1 MLNLSHYKYFS
12 AACLKLQHRN
22 RSQADTRVLKNYPVV
37 LLRPLLLLLE
47 ELCFFK
53 ALIIFV
59 GFALSG
65 KEKKIAKLG
74 RLLCMRE
81 ML

>member
-1 MLNLSHYKYFS
+1 MS
-12 AACLKLQHRN
+12 
-22 RSQADTRVLKNYPVV
+22 LKNYPVV
-37 LLRPLLLLLE
+37 LLRTLLLLLE

-65 KEKKIAKLG
+65 KENSKIGKT
-74 RLLCMRE
+74 LCMRE